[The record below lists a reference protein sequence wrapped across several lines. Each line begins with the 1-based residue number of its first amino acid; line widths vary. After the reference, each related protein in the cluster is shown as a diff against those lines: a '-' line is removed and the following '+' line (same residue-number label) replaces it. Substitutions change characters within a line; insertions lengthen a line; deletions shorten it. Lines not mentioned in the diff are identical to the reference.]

1 MTAPHASP
9 PLAAPDMD
17 AAVEALRSE
26 GLRVSGGR
34 RRVLEALFM
43 AERPIP
49 VEAMGLVRQFHVIGL
64 CANCAGTKAEED
76 SR

>member
-26 GLRVSGGR
+26 GLGVSRGR
-34 RRVLEALFM
+34 RRVLEALFT

-49 VEAMGLVRQFHVIGL
+49 VEAMGLVREFHVIGL
-64 CANCAGTKAEED
+64 SANCAGNEADED